1 MSDLRYPSWQ
11 EHVRLA
17 VLEPNPQKLKVKIAA
32 GLQAIEDRRAQ
43 LSGDHNTRDERIALD
58 DALQTLQVLSRY
70 LAA

>member
-1 MSDLRYPSWQ
+1 
-11 EHVRLA
+11 
-17 VLEPNPQKLKVKIAA
+17 VKIAA

-58 DALQTLQVLSRY
+58 DALQTLQILSRY